1 MADLGGN
8 AEFGEVCNFF
18 RKPIKKQNIRKRR
31 VDEDEEDDGSKSG
44 GTLLPSQRKA
54 SKLDGKLYFSSGPT
68 TSSTP
73 GSSAIFEFKSSKE
86 IQVEHD
92 SRATA
97 TLETETDFSRDA
109 RALRE
114 RVLK

>member
-1 MADLGGN
+1 MTQLQGL
-8 AEFGEVCNFF
+8 ETHRRCH
-18 RKPIKKQNIRKRR
+18 RKPPAMRPNPIESPSFPRPVPTSFTHPVPTSFTRR
-31 VDEDEEDDGSKSG
+31 R
-44 GTLLPSQRKA
+44 PW
-54 SKLDGKLYFSSGPT
+54 SSGPT
-68 TSSTP
+68 KSSTP

-97 TLETETDFSRDA
+97 TLGTDTDLSRDA